1 MMNYV
6 NKKDLQPYKD
16 LFNEAMM
23 FVHDKIDE
31 YKYYYR
37 LVGSAKRNLVIEHH
51 NKGFDLDYQIIF
63 YESIQPK
70 SSKELIEIKN
80 RFRNIF
86 NDFLVNKGYNYAD
99 DSTSAITIKYPDDSK
114 IINSYDV
121 VLLSPENDGFYV
133 FKYQNEEK
141 TIMNLVK
148 VKNSLSFQNNYKKI
162 KGSNMW
168 SLLREKYKYKKN
180 NNEKQKKSFSLL
192 IESVNEILDLS

>member
-6 NKKDLQPYKD
+6 DKKKLQPYKD

-86 NDFLVNKGYNYAD
+86 NEFFVNKGYNYAD

-121 VLLSPENDGFYV
+121 VLLSPENDGFHV

-141 TIMNLVK
+141 TIMSLVK

-162 KGSNMW
+162 KGNDMW

-180 NNEKQKKSFSLL
+180 NNTEQKKSFSLL
-192 IESVNEILDLS
+192 IESVNETLESN